1 MDVLINKMIMPSHNL
16 KLLQLLKL
24 KLRSLPKVNSALE
37 EEMVEK
43 VMAAEKEMV
52 VERAT
57 ETAVMTVV
65 VLMRLLLR
73 NHGMTVML
81 VMMTVDLEI
90 ALVMTMIAK
99 VL

>member
-1 MDVLINKMIMPSHNL
+1 
-16 KLLQLLKL
+16 
-24 KLRSLPKVNSALE
+24 
-37 EEMVEK
+37 MVEK
-43 VMAAEKEMV
+43 AMAVEKEMV